1 MAEKEVRLIDANEVH
16 RLIDKN
22 LDINKGKGCSLS
34 ETLVREIVDSTPTID
49 PESLRTHGLWKKSKD
64 DYCGLNIIKCSLCR
78 EEWCF
83 EVDDDVLY
91 LNYHYCPNC
100 GAKMEGGIT
109 MSNYCKTCI
118 HNEVCSLTHCDQSI
132 ACCDFVSGWISVKDR
147 LPDDSDKIVLVIA
160 NGKFGNITLDEAFEL
175 ACYYKD
181 DGWVLESYP
190 DMENVRVTHW
200 MPLPEPPKEVNHDL

>member
-22 LDINKGKGCSLS
+22 LDINKGNGCSLS

-49 PESLRTHGLWKKSKD
+49 PESLRS
-64 DYCGLNIIKCSLCR
+64 
-78 EEWCF
+78 
-83 EVDDDVLY
+83 
-91 LNYHYCPNC
+91 
-100 GAKMEGGIT
+100 
-109 MSNYCKTCI
+109 
-118 HNEVCSLTHCDQSI
+118 Q
-132 ACCDFVSGWISVKDR
+132 WISVKDR
-147 LPDDSDKIVLVIA
+147 LPYDSDESVLVIA
-160 NGKFGNITLDEAFEL
+160 NGKFRNITLDKAFEL

-200 MPLPEPPKEVNHDL
+200 MPLPEPPKEA

>member
-1 MAEKEVRLIDANEVH
+1 MAEKEARLIDANA
-16 RLIDKN
+16 LAKIYM
-22 LDINKGKGCSLS
+22 LKGKDKLRLPTVIN
-34 ETLVREIVDSTPTID
+34 ELEMMPTID
-49 PESLRTHGLWKKSKD
+49 PESLRAHGKWVHIGEGSSVIR
-64 DYCGLNIIKCSLCR
+64 CPFCSFVELTYR
-78 EEWCF
+78 T
-83 EVDDDVLY
+83 Y
-91 LNYHYCPNC
+91 NYCPKC

-118 HNEVCSLTHCDQSI
+118 YNEVCSLTHCDQSI

-160 NGKFGNITLDEAFEL
+160 NGKFGNTTLNEAFEL

-181 DGWVLESYP
+181 YGWVLESYP

-200 MPLPEPPKEVNHDL
+200 MPLPEPPKED

>member
-49 PESLRTHGLWKKSKD
+49 PESLRTHGKWNRYKENCLYNDCSV
-64 DYCGLNIIKCSLCR
+64 CGYGHCR
-78 EEWCF
+78 E
-83 EVDDDVLY
+83 D
-91 LNYHYCPNC
+91 NYCPNC

-181 DGWVLESYP
+181 YGWVLESYP

-200 MPLPEPPKEVNHDL
+200 MPMPEPPKEVNHDL

>member
-1 MAEKEVRLIDANEVH
+1 MEEKEVRLIDANNAHDVLMNIGNHLAEAGNLEMAGSVYYAAEV
-16 RLIDKN
+16 IEN
-22 LDINKGKGCSLS
+22 Q
-34 ETLVREIVDSTPTID
+34 TTID
-49 PESLRTHGLWKKSKD
+49 PESLRAHGKWNRYKENCLYNDCSV
-64 DYCGLNIIKCSLCR
+64 CGYGHCR
-78 EEWCF
+78 E
-83 EVDDDVLY
+83 D
-91 LNYHYCPNC
+91 NYCPNC

-181 DGWVLESYP
+181 YGWVLESYP

-200 MPLPEPPKEVNHDL
+200 MPLPEPPKEA

>member
-49 PESLRTHGLWKKSKD
+49 PESLRPHGKWEWLGPYRGNNEGYIGTCPVCKKRMRLFE
-64 DYCGLNIIKCSLCR
+64 LN
-78 EEWCF
+78 
-83 EVDDDVLY
+83 
-91 LNYHYCPNC
+91 YCPNC

-160 NGKFGNITLDEAFEL
+160 NGKFGNTTLNESFEL
-175 ACYYKD
+175 ACYYKGY
-181 DGWVLESYP
+181 GWVLESYP

-200 MPLPEPPKEVNHDL
+200 MPLPEPPKEA